1 MKRSWLVG
9 SLLGALILAPVL
21 SGGQA
26 QDLKTIKL
34 LEPNKER
41 GLPFMKALSVRAS
54 VREWSDK
61 DLGLQDLSD
70 LLWAANGIN
79 RPDGKKTAS
88 SAMNAQDVDI
98 YLFMKAGVYLYDAAA
113 QALVPVLAGDHRS
126 ELMMMR
132 PGGGPG
138 GPGAPGAKPGE
149 KPAAK
154 PEAKPQAPPPIQII
168 LVSDISRFTRGETP
182 LKLEWAAIDT
192 GIVSQNI
199 SVLCAATGL
208 GTRPRASMDKA
219 KIKELLKLSDTQY
232 PLLNHPVGYLK

>member
-1 MKRSWLVG
+1 MKKMFPVAFLI
-9 SLLGALILAPVL
+9 GALLLVPIL
-21 SGGQA
+21 GMGQA
-26 QDLKTIKL
+26 QDLMTIKL

-41 GLPFMKALSVRAS
+41 GLHFMKALSVRAS

-61 DLGLQDLSD
+61 ELGLQDLSD

-79 RPDGKKTAS
+79 RPDGRKTAS

-98 YLFMKAGVYLYDAAA
+98 FVFMKAGAYLYDAAA
-113 QALVPVLAGDHRS
+113 HALVPVLAGDHRS

-132 PGGGPG
+132 PGGPGGPG
-138 GPGAPGAKPGE
+138 GPQS
-149 KPAAK
+149 
-154 PEAKPQAPPPIQII
+154 QAPIQII
-168 LVSDISRFTRGETP
+168 LVSDISRFRMGEP
-182 LKLEWAAIDT
+182 ALKLEWAAIDT

-199 SVLCAATGL
+199 SVFCAATGL
-208 GTRPRASMDKA
+208 GTRPRGSMSKE